1 MIKVINLNDSI
12 YNLHS
17 KNPEV
22 IELLYSLGFVDI
34 KKPGMLNTAGRFMT
48 IKKGAAMKKIDLAL
62 IKNKLFEKSGTD
74 NPADI
79 PGHPVNQAK
88 K

>member
-17 KNPEV
+17 KNPEIV
-22 IELLYSLGFVDI
+22 EVLYELGFSDI

-48 IKKGAAMKKIDLAL
+48 IKKVLLWKR
-62 IKNKLFEKSGTD
+62 
-74 NPADI
+74 
-79 PGHPVNQAK
+79 
-88 K
+88 

>member
-1 MIKVINLNDSI
+1 
-12 YNLHS
+12 
-17 KNPEV
+17 
-22 IELLYSLGFVDI
+22 
-34 KKPGMLNTAGRFMT
+34 MT
-48 IKKGAAMKKIDLAL
+48 IKKGAAMKKIYLAL

-79 PGHPVNQAK
+79 PDHPVNQAK

>member
-1 MIKVINLNDSI
+1 
-12 YNLHS
+12 
-17 KNPEV
+17 
-22 IELLYSLGFVDI
+22 
-34 KKPGMLNTAGRFMT
+34 MLNTAGRFMT

-62 IKNKLFEKSGTD
+62 IKNKLFKKCGTD